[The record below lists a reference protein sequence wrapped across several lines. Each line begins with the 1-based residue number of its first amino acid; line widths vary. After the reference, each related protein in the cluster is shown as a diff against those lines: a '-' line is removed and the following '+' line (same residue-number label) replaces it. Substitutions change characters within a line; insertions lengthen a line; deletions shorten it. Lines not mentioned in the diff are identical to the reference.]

1 MESPDVAF
9 SPATL
14 LRPFAR
20 LTACTLLASTFA
32 VSGAAYAAGCSE
44 SPAHE
49 AFNVQG
55 LKSELMVTALSCSA
69 QDRYN
74 SFVAKFRP
82 KLAAEEERL
91 NTYFKS
97 AYGRN
102 AMKAHDDYITQ
113 LANVQSE
120 GGLKAGTI
128 FCQQR
133 VAMFDEVDALD
144 DGADLAHYADAKDII
159 QPASFETCSAPAAV
173 AHSRSTGKTRAR
185 RKTRA

>member
-1 MESPDVAF
+1 MSF
-9 SPATL
+9 SARQRF

-20 LTACTLLASTFA
+20 LTACGLFASTLLASGLA
-32 VSGAAYAAGCSE
+32 SGTARAAGCGE

-55 LKSELMVTALSCSA
+55 LKSELMVTALSCNA
-69 QDRYN
+69 QERYN
-74 SFVAKFRP
+74 AFVAKFRP
-82 KLAAEEERL
+82 KLTAEEERL

-97 AYGRN
+97 AYGRG
-102 AMKAHDDYITQ
+102 AQRAHDDYITQ

-133 VAMFDEVDALD
+133 VAMFDEVDALE
-144 DGADLAHYADAKDII
+144 DGADLAHYADAKDVI
-159 QPASFETCSAPAAV
+159 QPASFETCSAPD
-173 AHSRSTGKTRAR
+173 SGKSTHGSSKRR
-185 RKTRA
+185 GHRKTRA

>member
-1 MESPDVAF
+1 M
-9 SPATL
+9 
-14 LRPFAR
+14 
-20 LTACTLLASTFA
+20 LASTFA

>member
-1 MESPDVAF
+1 MSF
-9 SPATL
+9 SARQRL

-20 LTACTLLASTFA
+20 LTACAFIAGSFFA
-32 VSGAAYAAGCSE
+32 SGAAYAAGCSE

-74 SFVAKFRP
+74 AFVAKFRP

-144 DGADLAHYADAKDII
+144 DGADLAHYADAKDVV
-159 QPASFETCSAPAAV
+159 QPASFETCSAPEAV
-173 AHSRSTGKTRAR
+173 SHSRSTTTRR
-185 RKTRA
+185 THRKTRA

>member
-1 MESPDVAF
+1 MSLSARQR
-9 SPATL
+9 L

-20 LTACTLLASTFA
+20 LTACTLLASTFF
-32 VSGAAYAAGCSE
+32 VSGVAYAAGCGE

-74 SFVAKFRP
+74 SFVTKFRP

-144 DGADLAHYADAKDII
+144 DGADLAHYADAKDVV
-159 QPASFETCSAPAAV
+159 QPASFETCSAPEAV
-173 AHSRSTGKTRAR
+173 THGRSTSKSRTH